1 MIFGFWFHLR
11 KRTFKSMLHE
21 IYASSISCL
30 SNSRATV
37 RGCGSGVMVRRQLV
51 KLALLIKLL
60 LDTPVRGEYS
70 PAVFVIFVIGA
81 YSDSPGPG
89 LRVKPPL
96 RPW

>member
-1 MIFGFWFHLR
+1 
-11 KRTFKSMLHE
+11 MLHE

-89 LRVKPPL
+89 LRVTAVASMVSGYL
-96 RPW
+96 YRFALLMA